1 MIVSMVDTE
10 ATHAMADVKV
20 QLTPDPKRGEPKEQL
35 ILRIIMTNLLY
46 LPHRIGFPSCIR
58 LSSSWIAVVVG
69 TLELSDDG
77 DISIS
82 RPLLVGFQARFSLK
96 SF

>member
-69 TLELSDDG
+69 TLGCRMMETSPYPDLSSSAFKPD
-77 DISIS
+77 S
-82 RPLLVGFQARFSLK
+82 V
-96 SF
+96 